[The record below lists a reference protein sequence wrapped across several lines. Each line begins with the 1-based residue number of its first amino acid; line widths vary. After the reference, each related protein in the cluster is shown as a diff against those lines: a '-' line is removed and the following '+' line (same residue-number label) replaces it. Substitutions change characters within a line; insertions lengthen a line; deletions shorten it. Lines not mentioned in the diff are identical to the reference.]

1 MMNSRISNLMM
12 GVLAAALLTA
22 CGGGGSGSTGVTGTP
37 ANTVVTAQAAT
48 TSVFQ
53 GPVAGLGSVIVN
65 GVRFSVVGANLSDD
79 DSKSLTSA
87 DLQIG
92 MQVKV
97 SGSSDQQLLTGSAN
111 SVELAHGTR
120 GPITTLNTVLNE
132 LTLMGQRVVFN
143 ANTAY
148 RGVTGLAGLV
158 IGDLVEVHGIA
169 QADGSVVATL
179 IEKKTV
185 SVFSVRGAV
194 SALNTSAKTF
204 SVGSLLVDYS
214 STVVQ
219 GTLVN
224 GALVKI
230 RSATPPVS
238 ARLTPTTVD
247 VINATQAYTTNNTLK
262 LKGAVSALPA
272 AGRLTLEGTTV
283 DTSAVALLG
292 GTAVK
297 VGDVIEVRGVWDG
310 STLKATQIEFNGYR
324 EAQAGYS
331 NELYGNISTYTSL
344 ANFVVNGV
352 TVDASALTGL
362 TAALLPAGTYVEIK
376 GAMQGAVLKASKVE
390 IKTLTTT
397 TTSNASTPESV
408 SSSKTGDTDNNDAK
422 QVVSVSGGYYE
433 TYGTVSAYVSAADFK
448 VNGVRVNAISAV
460 IDHPER
466 GPLRNGSFVELKGS
480 QNASGVFVASK
491 LEIK

>member
-1 MMNSRISNLMM
+1 MKATISNLLT
-12 GVLAAALLTA
+12 GLLSAALLSA
-22 CGGGGSGSTGVTGTP
+22 CGGGGGAIGNANTGTTNTP
-37 ANTVVTAQAAT
+37 ATSVAT
-48 TSVFQ
+48 TSVYQ
-53 GPVAGLGSVIVN
+53 GPVSGLGSVIVN
-65 GVRFSVVGANLSDD
+65 GVRFSVVGANLTDD

-97 SGSSDQQLLTGSAN
+97 SGSSDQQLLTGTAN

-120 GPITTLNTVLNE
+120 GPITTINAALNE
-132 LTLMGQRVVFN
+132 LTLMGQRVVVN
-143 ANTAY
+143 ASTAY
-148 RGVTGLAGLV
+148 KGATGLAGLTS
-158 IGDLVEVHGIA
+158 GDLVEVHGIA

-194 SALNTSAKTF
+194 SALNTTAKTF
-204 SVGSLLVDYS
+204 SVGTLLVDYS
-214 STVVQ
+214 SSVVQ

-230 RSATPPVS
+230 RSATPPAS

-247 VINATQAYTTNNTLK
+247 VFNATQAVTANTTLK

-272 AGRLTLEGTTV
+272 AGRLTIEGTTV
-283 DTSAVALLG
+283 DISSVALLG

-324 EAQAGYS
+324 EAQAGFS
-331 NELYGNISTYTSL
+331 NELYGNISAYTSL

-362 TAALLPAGTYVEIK
+362 SAALLPVGTYVEVK
-376 GAMQGAVLKASKVE
+376 GAMQGTVLKASKVE

-397 TTSNASTPESV
+397 TTSNASSPESV
-408 SSSKTGDTDNNDAK
+408 STSKTGDTDNNDAK

-433 TYGTVSAYVSAADFK
+433 TYGSVSAYVSAADFK
-448 VNGVRVNAISAV
+448 VNGVRVNASNAV